1 MSRKQDLDKKKM
13 QRALGKSP
21 IVEVA
26 CKQISLPRTTYYRWR
41 REDEQFAADCDLAI
55 EESAARIN
63 DLAES
68 QLISAIKDQNMTAII
83 FWLKHHHKAYETR
96 LKVDARLT
104 REPEELTP
112 EQAAIVEQA
121 LKHAGLLMETNVE
134 GQNDES

>member
-13 QRALGKSP
+13 LRALAKSP

-41 REDEQFAADCDLAI
+41 REDEAFAADCDLAI

-83 FWLKHHHKAYETR
+83 FWLKHHHQAYRTR
-96 LKVDARLT
+96 IQVDANVT
-104 REPEELTP
+104 QDQQALTP
-112 EQAAIVEQA
+112 EQ
-121 LKHAGLLMETNVE
+121 
-134 GQNDES
+134 